1 MRTCTDNTLC
11 WWRASDHLF
20 CEACRR
26 YVYNYLTFFKA
37 AHYPIGRM
45 MTPSPSMLTSATW
58 LDSIKIP
65 HVLTWWSVIKG
76 IHNRDSRE
84 IPNFHDTLYD
94 FPARI
99 SSALSESRGCAL
111 HSPKSLARCPL
122 KVALYSYNSVTCAV
136 PMTSYYTTR
145 SKTMAYWDAPLT
157 SVGEAQGE
165 ALAEKVATLKVP
177 PELVVVSPLR
187 RVRLLP
193 CSFRYILLLCKGGW
207 LLISCLS
214 LNVFIYACSQC
225 RRFTTVSFAF

>member
-1 MRTCTDNTLC
+1 MH
-11 WWRASDHLF
+11 WQ
-20 CEACRR
+20 
-26 YVYNYLTFFKA
+26 YVVLMTRFRPSILWGMQKVCLQLLNIFKA

>member
-65 HVLTWWSVIKG
+65 HVLTWWSVFKG

-94 FPARI
+94 SRSHQLCPLRVSRLRSAFAQVF
-99 SSALSESRGCAL
+99 SSVPSQGCTLQLQFRNLCCSDDVILHHKVKDDGILGCTTDQRRWSSGRSVGGEGSHVESATRVGC
-111 HSPKSLARCPL
+111 SLATKTCTF
-122 KVALYSYNSVTCAV
+122 VALFFQVDSS
-136 PMTSYYTTR
+136 
-145 SKTMAYWDAPLT
+145 
-157 SVGEAQGE
+157 
-165 ALAEKVATLKVP
+165 
-177 PELVVVSPLR
+177 
-187 RVRLLP
+187 
-193 CSFRYILLLCKGGW
+193 
-207 LLISCLS
+207 S
-214 LNVFIYACSQC
+214 L
-225 RRFTTVSFAF
+225 